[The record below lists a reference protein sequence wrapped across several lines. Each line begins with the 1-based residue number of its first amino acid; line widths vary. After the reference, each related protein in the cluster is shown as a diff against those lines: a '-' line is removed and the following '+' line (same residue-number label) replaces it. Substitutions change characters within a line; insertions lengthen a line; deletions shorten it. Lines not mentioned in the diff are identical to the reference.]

1 MKVSS
6 FRKMNLWCFFSVYLS
21 ADDIARK
28 VLSTDIIKEAV
39 HMLHE
44 EVTSCTFG
52 LEENHCNA
60 VDLQD
65 RHMHKWED
73 AETFLAALFNLNRI
87 SIDVDDSNKKE
98 IDPDDMI
105 LDYDFASDNTDD
117 KAADTPC
124 STIIKSIPTYS
135 IYQMMVYAI
144 TDGKIKTGQSV
155 YSRCHSRSTIT
166 SLNKICVSTSFD
178 IVRRDWD
185 LLASYAIRKS
195 QKQ

>member
-1 MKVSS
+1 
-6 FRKMNLWCFFSVYLS
+6 MNLWYFFSVYLS

-28 VLSTDIIKEAV
+28 VLSTDVIKEAA
-39 HMLHE
+39 HILHK

-52 LEENHCNA
+52 LEEKHCNA

-65 RHMHKWED
+65 RHMDKWED
-73 AETFLAALFNLNRI
+73 AETFLAALFKLNRI

-105 LDYDFASDNTDD
+105 LDYDFASDDTDD
-117 KAADTPC
+117 KAVDTPC
-124 STIIKSIPTYS
+124 RTIIKSIPTYS

-144 TDGKIKTGQSV
+144 TDGKTKTGQSV

-166 SLNKICVSTSFD
+166 SLNRICVSTSFD
-178 IVRRDWD
+178 IVRRDRA

-195 QKQ
+195 QQL